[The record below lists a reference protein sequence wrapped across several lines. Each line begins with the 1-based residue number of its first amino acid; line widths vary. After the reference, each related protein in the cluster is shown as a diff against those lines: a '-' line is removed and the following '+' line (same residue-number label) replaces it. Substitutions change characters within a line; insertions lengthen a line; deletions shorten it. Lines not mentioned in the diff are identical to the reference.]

1 MWDGIAGG
9 WGAFAEAACLGALLS
24 LFYDVFRVRRAL
36 LPLPSVVV
44 FVEDVFYCL
53 TAAASFF
60 LVLMD
65 VGNGG
70 VRWFMVL
77 GVACGWLVCHFTVG
91 LVVITAARVIV
102 RCIRLVLYVLLRYLV
117 RPVWLGIRKGVSKTG
132 GLLKKNKKQAD
143 ESYEKKLAK
152 STVHGV

>member
-24 LFYDVFRVRRAL
+24 LIYDVFRVRRAL
-36 LPLPSVVV
+36 LPLPSAVV

-53 TAAASFF
+53 LAAVAFF

-77 GVACGWLVCHFTVG
+77 GVALGWLACHFSVG
-91 LVVITAARVIV
+91 LAVITVARLIV
-102 RCIRLVLYVLLRYLV
+102 RCIRLILYLILRYLI
-117 RPVWLGIRKGVSKTG
+117 RPIWLGLRKGVSKTE
-132 GLLKKNKKQAD
+132 GLWKKNKKQTV
-143 ESYEKKLAK
+143 ES
-152 STVHGV
+152 